1 MPDKPTWCGDL
12 DTIACTLRA
21 LPDPWI
27 DRSTLEQLLGIG
39 RRRAQQILAPCVS
52 RQVGVNGMADRETV
66 IAHLGRLATGEKAHY
81 ENQRR
86 RRLAEHIETLQSER
100 RKAVLVEAPSAIVNQ
115 QLADLPEGV
124 SITPGRITVTF
135 NTTQQALERLLALA
149 MAAGNDP
156 LLFERM
162 ATGPDESAARP
173 CQ

>member
-27 DRSTLEQLLGIG
+27 DRATLEQVLGIG
-39 RRRAQQILAPCVS
+39 RRRAQQILAPCVG
-52 RQVGVNGMADRETV
+52 RQVGVNGMADREVV
-66 IAHLGRLATGEKAHY
+66 IAHLARLAAGDTAHY

-162 ATGPDESAARP
+162 ATGAG
-173 CQ
+173 